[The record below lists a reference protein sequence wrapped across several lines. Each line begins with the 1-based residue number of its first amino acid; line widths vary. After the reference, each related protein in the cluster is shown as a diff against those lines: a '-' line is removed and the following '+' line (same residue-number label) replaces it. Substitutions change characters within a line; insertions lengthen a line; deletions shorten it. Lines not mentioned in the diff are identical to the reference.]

1 MDILLKA
8 IPIAIPVILVI
19 LFFLLGYLKA
29 PPDVAY
35 IISGLR
41 KHPKVLIGKA
51 GIKIPFLERV
61 DKLIVRQISIDI
73 KSEGYIPTQDFI
85 GVDVD
90 AVAKVRVMTDPEG
103 IQLAMKNF
111 LNMTEDDFNRA
122 IVDSLQGNMREII
135 GTITLKEICNDRKKF
150 GDEVQSKAQTD
161 MNALGIQIISCN
173 IQRVTDENSLI
184 SSLGQ
189 DNMSKIQKDAAIAKA
204 EAERDIA
211 IAQAQAAKASNDAQ
225 VEADMHI
232 AQKQNDLAIKQSE
245 LKVQE
250 DTKRAEADAAYTIQ
264 QQEQQRSIE
273 TATVNAQIAK
283 TEREAELKSKEL
295 QLNTE
300 LNSLLEKGDP
310 QLSMENLA
318 HVIELWT
325 KIPAAKIRE
334 QEFQRLSQ
342 LEVRLK
348 SHIIGQDEAVSA
360 VAAAVRRNRVG
371 ISPKHKP
378 VSFIFVGPTGVGKTE
393 LVKQLATDLFNTPDA
408 LIRLDMSEFM
418 EKHSVSRLVG
428 SPPGYVGYDEAGQL
442 TEKIR
447 RKPYAVV
454 LFDEI
459 EKAHPDVLNILL
471 QILDDG
477 EITDAHGRKV
487 NFENTIIVMTSNAG
501 SATKEGTVGF
511 GRSVNEQD
519 ADRAMKA
526 LQQFLRPEFINRVD
540 AVITFNRLSEENFHG
555 IARIMLNELVG
566 SLKEKGITF
575 TYDDALV
582 ELLTKKSYS
591 LTYGARNLRRTIQK
605 ELEDPMATKIIDSY
619 EHPITQVKA
628 TVEDGAIRLYTL

>member
-19 LFFLLGYLKA
+19 LIFLMGYVKA

-184 SSLGQ
+184 NSLGQ

-250 DTKRAEADAAYTIQ
+250 DTKRADAAYTIQ

-283 TEREAELKSKEL
+283 TEREAELKSKEVEVKK
-295 QLNTE
+295 Q
-300 LNSLLEKGDP
+300 SLD
-310 QLSMENLA
+310 A
-318 HVIELWT
+318 
-325 KIPAAKIRE
+325 
-334 QEFQRLSQ
+334 
-342 LEVRLK
+342 EVR
-348 SHIIGQDEAVSA
+348 
-360 VAAAVRRNRVG
+360 AAA
-371 ISPKHKP
+371 
-378 VSFIFVGPTGVGKTE
+378 
-393 LVKQLATDLFNTPDA
+393 
-408 LIRLDMSEFM
+408 
-418 EKHSVSRLVG
+418 
-428 SPPGYVGYDEAGQL
+428 
-442 TEKIR
+442 
-447 RKPYAVV
+447 
-454 LFDEI
+454 
-459 EKAHPDVLNILL
+459 
-471 QILDDG
+471 
-477 EITDAHGRKV
+477 
-487 NFENTIIVMTSNAG
+487 
-501 SATKEGTVGF
+501 
-511 GRSVNEQD
+511 D
-519 ADRAMKA
+519 ADRYRKEQEAQAALYQRQKDAEAVRYEQEQAAEAAKKAAEAARFAKEQEAAGIAAVGQAEAEAIRAKALAEAEGIDKKAEAMKKYGEA
-526 LQQFLRPEFINRVD
+526 
-540 AVITFNRLSEENFHG
+540 AVIEMIMNALPEIAKNVAEPLSK
-555 IARIMLNELVG
+555 VD
-566 SLKEKGITF
+566 KITM
-575 TYDDALV
+575 YGEGNSAK
-582 ELLTKKSYS
+582 LLSDIVNGT
-591 LTYGARNLRRTIQK
+591 
-605 ELEDPMATKIIDSY
+605 
-619 EHPITQVKA
+619 TQVTEGISAGMGLDLKSLLA
-628 TVEDGAIRLYTL
+628 GALGGKLAAGNSQPVQVTVAPQAQPDAAAASADTPEQQV